1 MNEIEQLKQRI
12 ADLEYKLNLF
22 VKQDSYVFERK
33 VNLKANKIGFFT
45 TEPITKIGSPT
56 GRQDTSG
63 SSGVTMTTG
72 HRFNGNSGSTYYS
85 VGDIVD
91 GLKRLGLFT

>member
-33 VNLKANKIGFFT
+33 VNLKANKIGFLLQ
-45 TEPITKIGSPT
+45 S
-56 GRQDTSG
+56 Q
-63 SSGVTMTTG
+63 
-72 HRFNGNSGSTYYS
+72 
-85 VGDIVD
+85 
-91 GLKRLGLFT
+91 